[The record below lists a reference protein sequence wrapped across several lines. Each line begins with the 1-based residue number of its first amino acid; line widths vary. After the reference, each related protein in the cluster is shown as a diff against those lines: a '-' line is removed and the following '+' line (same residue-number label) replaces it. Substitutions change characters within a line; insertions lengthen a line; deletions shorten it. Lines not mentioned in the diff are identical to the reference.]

1 MRFSQRIFVGYFL
14 IVALLGWYVVD
25 LIRDEIKPAM
35 RQSAEEIMIDTANL
49 LAELVQ
55 PAFRDGKLAHGEVEQ
70 AIARYVARSPN
81 ARIWGVAK
89 GAVDMRV
96 YITDAHGIVRF
107 DSTGSAVGQDYSQWR
122 DVYLTLRGQ
131 YGARTSSIEYT
142 KETTTV
148 MYVAA
153 PIVEAGRIVGVL
165 TVAKPNQAMQPYIER
180 AHGKLLRAGLLLV
193 VLGLA
198 FGAVFSWWLSR
209 GIGRLTD
216 FAHAVSAGQPAA
228 VPALPGNRELAV
240 LAQALGEM
248 RERLEGKAYVEEYV
262 HGLTHELKSP
272 LAGIRGAAE
281 LLDDALPDADRQR
294 FAGHIRRE
302 TERLQAIVDTL
313 LELARLEAR
322 RTLAHAEPAPLYA
335 ALDTVL
341 AALAPQLDSKRVAV
355 ELTVPDDAAVRG
367 ERFLIEQALRN
378 LLQNAADFTPEQGVI
393 AITVTRDDT
402 HWSIRIHNN
411 GPAIPDYALPRLF
424 ERFYSERPA
433 GVAKG
438 TGLGLALTRTIAEL
452 HGGTVDVVNAAT
464 GGVCAELRL
473 PAC

>member
-1 MRFSQRIFVGYFL
+1 MRFSLRIFLGYFL
-14 IVALLGWYVVD
+14 IVALLAWYVVD

-55 PAFRDGKLAHGEVEQ
+55 PAFRDGRLANGEVAQ
-70 AIARYVARSPN
+70 AIGRYVERSPN

-96 YITDAHGIVRF
+96 YITDARGIVLF

-122 DVYLTLRGQ
+122 DVYLTLRGR
-131 YGARTSSIEYT
+131 YGARTSRIEYADDA
-142 KETTTV
+142 TTV

-153 PIVEAGRIVGVL
+153 PIIEDGRIAGVL

-180 AHGKLLRAGLLLV
+180 AHGKLLRAGLLVLG
-193 VLGLA
+193 LGLA
-198 FGAVFSWWLSR
+198 FGAAFSWWLSR
-209 GIGRLTD
+209 GIGKLTD
-216 FAHAVSAGQPAA
+216 FAQDVSAGRPAE

-248 RERLEGKAYVEEYV
+248 RERLEGKAYVEHYV

-302 TERLQAIVDTL
+302 AERLQAIVDRL

-322 RTLAHAEPAPLYA
+322 RTLDHAEPVPLRP
-335 ALDTVL
+335 ALETVL
-341 AALAPQLDSKRVAV
+341 TALAPQLDAATIALDLAIP
-355 ELTVPDDAAVRG
+355 EDARVRG

-378 LLQNAADFTPEQGVI
+378 LLQNAADFTPTQG
-393 AITVTRDDT
+393 A
-402 HWSIRIHNN
+402 IRIAAERTGGDWLITIDND

-424 ERFYSERPA
+424 ERFYSLRPD
-433 GVAKG
+433 GTAKG
-438 TGLGLALTRTIAEL
+438 TGLGLALARTIAEL
-452 HGGTVDVVNAAT
+452 HGGSATVGNVAN
-464 GGVCAELRL
+464 GVSARLRL